1 MTAQVK
7 GARED
12 MARVV
17 DPDIERK
24 REEAAKLAWGA
35 AAGSAAAAPPAHST
49 DASGSGS
56 RGSAA
61 EPAVQLDSLSVEQ
74 LEAELQRRKAAAAA
88 AQQQQVPKKLRADD

>member
-17 DPDIERK
+17 APDLERK
-24 REEAAKLAWGA
+24 REEAAKQAWGA
-35 AAGSAAAAPPAHST
+35 AAGSAAAAAPAPSVKT

-61 EPAVQLDSLSVEQ
+61 EPAVQLDSLRVEQ
-74 LEAELQRRKAAAAA
+74 LEAELQRRKAAVAA
-88 AQQQQVPKKLRADD
+88 AQQQQVPKQG